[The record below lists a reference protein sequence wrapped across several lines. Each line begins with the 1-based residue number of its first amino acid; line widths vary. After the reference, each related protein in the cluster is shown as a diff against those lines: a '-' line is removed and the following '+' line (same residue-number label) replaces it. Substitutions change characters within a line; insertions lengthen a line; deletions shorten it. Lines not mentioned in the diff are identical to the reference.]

1 MSLRWKIALSLAVIA
16 LTATTAV
23 GVISY
28 RSTSVRLVD
37 EIDRSINEAS
47 VQMLG
52 RVVDGRMQ
60 VPNRGLLEVYSV
72 RVLDDGAGTV
82 ASSFARNPP
91 VTDGA
96 ASVIGRPRALDR
108 STVGVD
114 GTDLRVHT
122 IGVAEGAIQI
132 ARPLDEVE
140 SVLDDV
146 RRRTITLVVVVS
158 LAAAA
163 LGWMIAGTVAAPLR
177 RLTRAAE
184 DVGAS
189 GRLDVAVP
197 GTGTDEVGRLGGA
210 FRGML
215 GALAQSR
222 AEQRRLV
229 QDAGHELRTPLT
241 SLRTNLSVLRRHPD
255 MDPEMRSGV
264 LDDLDSEVTEL
275 TDLVNELVAVASGE
289 LDGQPSERIVLA
301 DLAADVAE
309 RVSRRRAR
317 AITVSAADE
326 AAVDAPRSA
335 LDRAITNL
343 VDNACKFDTS
353 GGPVDVVVGGGTLA
367 VLDRG
372 PGVDAVERERIFE
385 RFHRAESARSMP
397 GSGLGLSIVKD
408 VVTRQGGSVFAEA
421 RDGGGARIGFTLPL
435 SPDWPE
441 RAEATQLA
449 NGAARIVGSPPG
461 PGGDA
466 PTDSAQTGSAQTG
479 SAQTGSAQTGD
490 TEARSTP

>member
-37 EIDRSINEAS
+37 EIDRSISEAS

-52 RVVDGRMQ
+52 RVVDGGMQ

-72 RVLDDGAGTV
+72 RVLDDGGVTV

-96 ASVIGRPRALDR
+96 ESVIGRPRALDR
-108 STVGVD
+108 STVSVN

-163 LGWMIAGTVAAPLR
+163 LGWMIASTVAAPLR

-184 DVGAS
+184 DVGSS
-189 GRLDVAVP
+189 GRLDVDVP

-264 LDDLDSEVTEL
+264 LDDLDSEVSEL
-275 TDLVNELVAVASGE
+275 TDLVNELVAVASGD

-309 RVSRRRAR
+309 RVGRRRSR
-317 AITVSAADE
+317 EVTVTAADA

-353 GGPVDVVVGGGTLA
+353 GGPIEVVVGGGTLA

-372 PGVDAVERERIFE
+372 PGVDAAEREQIFE

-397 GSGLGLSIVKD
+397 GSGLGLSIVRD
-408 VVTRQGGSVFAEA
+408 VVVRQGGSVFAVS

-435 SPDWPE
+435 SPGWPE
-441 RAEATQLA
+441 PRGAPDATTRPA
-449 NGAARIVGSPPG
+449 SSVGPPPG
-461 PGGDA
+461 PAGDME
-466 PTDSAQTGSAQTG
+466 PGSTG
-479 SAQTGSAQTGD
+479 
-490 TEARSTP
+490 ARSAP